1 MARSRE
7 FTEIYGGKPYGSYQE
22 MLSDPDVDIV
32 YVATPHPMHEE
43 HVIMAANAGKAIL
56 CEKPFAVNRQQA
68 ERMFEAARRNN
79 VFLMEGLW
87 SRFFPAWQYVRE
99 QLDAVAL
106 QGGGRVLLHGMGFTQ
121 NAGAYGSVQSP
132 A

>member
-1 MARSRE
+1 MENMKEKIGWGILGPGRIAHQFCDCLEELSDAYVAAVGSCSLERSRE
-7 FTEIYGGKPYGSYQE
+7 FTEVYGGKPYGSYQE
-22 MLSDPDVDIV
+22 MLADPDVDIV

-79 VFLMEGLW
+79 VF
-87 SRFFPAWQYVRE
+87 
-99 QLDAVAL
+99 
-106 QGGGRVLLHGMGFTQ
+106 
-121 NAGAYGSVQSP
+121 
-132 A
+132 